1 MLVYL
6 YIIRLW
12 RDLSPGHGVSTCP
25 ALGPRQRN
33 GHGGVLLVLLLGRL
47 HALQRLAQAR
57 HGPALATVFAV
68 ALTDLATVAAVAA
81 THTTIALKFKVSIGE

>member
-25 ALGPRQRN
+25 TLGPRQRN

-57 HGPALATVFAV
+57 HGPALAAVFAV
-68 ALTDLATVAAVAA
+68 ACKILG
-81 THTTIALKFKVSIGE
+81 KQKERRGRKNSYFW